1 MRDLLAY
8 HFLAGLGVRGL
19 LSYDTWKDMPF
30 SYTHLKSS
38 RSKISLPNV
47 FQKIS
52 AAISA
57 LSFLCGMS
65 SDTHF
70 PILLGYG
77 IILVFYLFLS
87 HFYAICFWKSFHVL
101 NVLLS
106 EYFFYLFTSA
116 SVWWCS
122 ILNAPNMYAFSL
134 YR

>member
-8 HFLAGLGVRGL
+8 FLAGLGVRGL

-52 AAISA
+52 ATISA

-70 PILLGYG
+70 TILFGYG

-87 HFYAICFWKSFHVL
+87 HF
-101 NVLLS
+101 LL
-106 EYFFYLFTSA
+106 YVFG
-116 SVWWCS
+116 
-122 ILNAPNMYAFSL
+122 SL
-134 YR
+134 SMS